1 MCRSVLYRHVCH
13 PPLPPCTQH
22 GAENLRPCLST
33 ACSVL
38 GSALTGAFNEVVI
51 NAGAATGTV
60 ALSSVT
66 PVNMT
71 VNLGGIT
78 TVLVDAPEGEWQLQ

>member
-1 MCRSVLYRHVCH
+1 
-13 PPLPPCTQH
+13 
-22 GAENLRPCLST
+22 
-33 ACSVL
+33 L